1 MTIKLAINGLGRI
14 GRLVFRA
21 AIKRPDIEIVAV
33 NDLMDPDSIAHLLTY
48 DSVHEKLDVNIVAK
62 ENAIEINDKSITVF
76 SERDP
81 ANLPLK
87 DYVVDIA
94 AECTGLFRDKE
105 SAGKHINAGAKKV
118 IISAPAKD
126 PDITIVLGVNSD
138 KYDGDN
144 HHIISNASCTTN
156 CLAPLAK
163 VIHDEFGIVCGL
175 MTTTHSYTGDQRL
188 LDAPHKDLRRA
199 RSAALSMIP
208 TTTGAAKA
216 VGLVLPELHGK
227 LIGLSIRVP
236 TPNVS
241 IVDLVATIKK
251 TGVTI
256 ADINAALKDASEN
269 SLFGILGYSE
279 LPLVSHD
286 FNGSSFSSIVD
297 APNTYVI
304 DNMVKV
310 LSWYDNEAGYS
321 ERMVDLAEMIGEKL

>member
-1 MTIKLAINGLGRI
+1 
-14 GRLVFRA
+14 VFRA
-21 AIKRPDIEIVAV
+21 ALKRSDIEIVAV
-33 NDLMDPDSIAHLLTY
+33 NDLMDPESIAHLLTY
-48 DSVHEKLDVNIVAK
+48 DSVHEKMDVNIVPK

-81 ANLPLK
+81 ANLPWN
-87 DYVVDIA
+87 DYGVDIA

-105 SAGKHINAGAKKV
+105 SAAKHINAGAKKV

-126 PDITIVLGVNSD
+126 PDITIVMGVNSD
-138 KYDGDN
+138 KYDAAN
-144 HHIISNASCTTN
+144 HNIVSNASCTTN
-156 CLAPLAK
+156 CLAPIAK
-163 VIHDEFGIVCGL
+163 VIHDQFGILCGL
-175 MTTTHSYTGDQRL
+175 MTTVHSYTGDQRL

-199 RSAALSMIP
+199 RSACLSMIP

-216 VGLVLPELHGK
+216 VGLVLPELNGK
-227 LIGLSIRVP
+227 LNGLSIRVP

-241 IVDLVATIKK
+241 IVDLVVTINQ
-251 TGVTI
+251 TGVTTS
-256 ADINAALKDASEN
+256 DINGALKDASEN
-269 SLFGILGYSE
+269 SLAGILGYSE

-286 FNGSSFSSIVD
+286 FNGSTLSSIVD

-304 DNMVKV
+304 ENMVKV